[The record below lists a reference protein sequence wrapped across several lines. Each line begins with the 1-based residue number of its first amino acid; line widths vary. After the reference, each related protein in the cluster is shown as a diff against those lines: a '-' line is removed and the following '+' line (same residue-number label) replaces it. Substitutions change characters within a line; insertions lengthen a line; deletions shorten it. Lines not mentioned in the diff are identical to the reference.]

1 MCYERKRYLL
11 LFTKKLQLMKKKTI
25 SEVNLNSIVANAK
38 ADKAIRSLLKEYP
51 NCPVDEVIAA
61 EVQLRKVTLNQS
73 PFDAPAGK
81 PFYAFAK
88 RAGQEWIAMVDLA
101 SGKAALVP
109 TAAISSTVPVTGRF
123 KVDGK
128 MYDVR
133 DTMNGQP
140 RYRVCGSEHKPRAK
154 AVLKRRLM
162 DMAHDLFR
170 ARISL

>member
-1 MCYERKRYLL
+1 
-11 LFTKKLQLMKKKTI
+11 MKKKTI

-88 RAGQEWIAMVDLA
+88 RAGQEWTAMVDLA